1 MWVAGVG
8 VPPQVDNCHPLHAPG
23 HTLAGV
29 AGRISEADKERVR
42 DANRI
47 EQVVGEYVALRNAGG
62 GNLKGLCPFHDE
74 KTPSFQVSPARGY
87 YHCFGC
93 DKGGDVFAFL
103 QELEHLTF
111 METVQRLAERANITL
126 TIMEG
131 GTSTR
136 SERGTRPRLLAAN
149 KAAAEFYAAQ
159 LLTEQAATAQTFLA
173 ERGFDLAAAAHFG
186 CGYAPDGWDKLV
198 KALTAQGFSLEELYR
213 AGLARQGQRGPIDQ
227 FHRRL
232 LWSLRDAAGDVVG
245 FGARR
250 LFDDDRLE
258 AKYVNT
264 SETPLYKKSQVLFG
278 LDLAKRDISRQ
289 RRAVVVEGY
298 TDVMAMHLA
307 GVTTAVASCGTA
319 FGDDHISVLRRYLGD
334 TQTAF
339 GTALPQG
346 EVVYTFDGDNAGQ
359 KAALRAFDSDQ
370 KFAANTYVAVAPA
383 GMDPCELRQSKGD
396 EAVKALVDSRKPL
409 FAFAITKTLE
419 DFNLDTAEGQ
429 VAATNATIP
438 LVARIKES
446 TLRDEYIRQ
455 LSGWLGTELD
465 PIRARVRDFDAAA
478 AREAKRTAAKEAAG
492 QNGAP
497 QATGSRGADQRQPGR
512 PSPEPARTGTAG
524 PDRPDLHAP
533 RDPHE
538 PPPEPPDH
546 DDEPPEESDRGVA
559 PGIAVADMRR
569 PNPTDRSTFVER
581 ETLKLVLQQPD
592 LVVAGYEQ
600 VSADAFTNPAYA
612 AVHAAVEAAGGPPS
626 DGSKILWVDTVAAQ
640 VPAGPWRSLVSELA
654 VEPLRNKLT
663 ADSAQ
668 YAGSIL
674 AGMALRIAIVDE
686 TRLKSAMQRA
696 EAAGD
701 RERRLTLEADLAAV
715 TNYRRALA
723 DMARGQSV

>member
-1 MWVAGVG
+1 MWV
-8 VPPQVDNCHPLHAPG
+8 DNRPERPVAG

-159 LLTEQAATAQTFLA
+159 LLTEQAGVAQAFLA
-173 ERGFDLAAAAHFG
+173 DRGFDLAAAAHFG

-198 KALTAQGFSLEELYR
+198 KALTAQGFSLDELYR

-232 LWSLRDAAGDVVG
+232 LWAIRDAAGDVVG

-258 AKYVNT
+258 AKYINT
-264 SETPLYKKSQVLFG
+264 AETPLYKKSQVLFG

-289 RRAVVVEGY
+289 RKAVVVEGY

-307 GVTTAVASCGTA
+307 GVSTAVASCGTA
-319 FGDDHISVLRRYLGD
+319 FGDEHISVLRRYLLD
-334 TQTAF
+334 SEVIR
-339 GTALPQG
+339 G
-346 EVVYTFDGDNAGQ
+346 EVIYTFDGDSAGQ
-359 KAALRAFDSDQ
+359 KAAIKAFDSDQ
-370 KFAANTYVAVAPA
+370 KFAAHTYVAVAPA
-383 GMDPCELRQSKGD
+383 GMDPCELRQAKGD
-396 EAVKALVDSRKPL
+396 EAVKALVESRTPL
-409 FAFAITKTLE
+409 FAFAIQTTLKE
-419 DFNLDTAEGQ
+419 YNLDTAEGQ
-429 VAATNATIP
+429 VAATAATIP

-446 TLRDEYIRQ
+446 TLRSEYVRQ
-455 LSGWLGTELD
+455 LAGWLGTDLD
-465 PIRARVRDFDAAA
+465 PIRQRVREFEAAE
-478 AREAKRTAAKEAAG
+478 AREAKRAAAKAAAG
-492 QNGAP
+492 QNG
-497 QATGSRGADQRQPGR
+497 GASHSGAARSGDQRQQGAGR
-512 PSPEPARTGTAG
+512 PEDRRPEDRRAEDR
-524 PDRPDLHAP
+524 RPD
-533 RDPHE
+533 D
-538 PPPEPPDH
+538 
-546 DDEPPEESDRGVA
+546 
-559 PGIAVADMRR
+559 RR
-569 PNPTDRSTFVER
+569 PDDRRPMT
-581 ETLKLVLQQPD
+581 
-592 LVVAGYEQ
+592 
-600 VSADAFTNPAYA
+600 
-612 AVHAAVEAAGGPPS
+612 GGRVRDRKRSGP
-626 DGSKILWVDTVAAQ
+626 GS
-640 VPAGPWRSLVSELA
+640 
-654 VEPLRNKLT
+654 
-663 ADSAQ
+663 
-668 YAGSIL
+668 
-674 AGMALRIAIVDE
+674 
-686 TRLKSAMQRA
+686 
-696 EAAGD
+696 
-701 RERRLTLEADLAAV
+701 LAAMPR
-715 TNYRRALA
+715 TAATRTSPRQSPRITTTSHRRIPIAWPRRAHRPRTCA
-723 DMARGQSV
+723 DRTRPTAAPSWSGRR

>member
-1 MWVAGVG
+1 
-8 VPPQVDNCHPLHAPG
+8 VDNRHLAVVSG
-23 HTLAGV
+23 HTLASV

-126 TIMEG
+126 TVMEG
-131 GTSTR
+131 GSSTR

-159 LLTEQAATAQTFLA
+159 LLTEEAGTAQTFLA
-173 ERGFDLAAAAHFG
+173 DRGFDLAAAAHFG

-198 KALTAQGFSLEELYR
+198 KALTAQGFSLDELYR

-319 FGDDHISVLRRYLGD
+319 FGDDHISVLRRYLLD
-334 TQTAF
+334 SEVIR
-339 GTALPQG
+339 G
-346 EVVYTFDGDNAGQ
+346 EVVYTFDGDSAGQ
-359 KAALRAFDSDQ
+359 KAAIKAFDSDQ

-383 GMDPCELRQSKGD
+383 GMDPCELRQAKGD
-396 EAVKALVDSRKPL
+396 EAVKALVENRTPL
-409 FAFAITKTLE
+409 FAFAIKTTLKDYNLE
-419 DFNLDTAEGQ
+419 TAEGR
-429 VAATNATIP
+429 VAATTATIP
-438 LVARIKES
+438 LVARIKEP

-455 LSGWLGTELD
+455 LAGWLGSELA
-465 PIRARVRDFDAAA
+465 PIRQRVRDFDAAE
-478 AREAKRTAAKEAAG
+478 AREAKRAAARQAS

-497 QATGSRGADQRQPGR
+497 QVAGSPGAGQRPPGR
-512 PSPEPARTGTAG
+512 PGQDQARPGTVG
-524 PDRPDLHAP
+524 PGKSDRHDP
-533 RDPHE
+533 RDLHE

-546 DDEPPEESDRGVA
+546 DDEPPEESDHAVA
-559 PGIAVADMRR
+559 PGSPAVDMRR

-600 VSADAFTNPAYA
+600 VSAEAFTNPAYA
-612 AVHAAVEAAGGPPS
+612 AVHAAVEAAGGPPA
-626 DGSKILWVDTVAAQ
+626 DGSKILWVDTVAEH

-663 ADSAQ
+663 ADSAE

-674 AGMALRIAIVDE
+674 AGMALRIALADE
-686 TRLKSAMQRA
+686 SRLKSAMQRA

-701 RERRLTLEADLAAV
+701 RDRRLTLQADLAAV